1 MSNKQQAIKEQDK
14 RKCGTCKYH
23 EWDGLDFE
31 CRNPISEYNSDYT
44 GWKHVCDDWEER
56 DGT

>member
-1 MSNKQQAIKEQDK
+1 MKSCCMEQDK
-14 RKCGTCKYH
+14 KKCGNCRYH

-44 GWKHVCDDWEER
+44 GWKHVCDDWEGR